1 MSIMVSQFSYK
12 HRCLVE
18 KYVPIALI
26 LLSRWEDGAESLGI
40 KRTNCLWQYLPEGL
54 GKGTPA
60 VYVQSIT
67 KAS

>member
-1 MSIMVSQFSYK
+1 MSIMVSQFGYK

-26 LLSRWEDGAESLGI
+26 LLSRWEDGAEGLGI
-40 KRTNCLWQYLPEGL
+40 EGTSCLWQYLPESL
-54 GKGTPA
+54 GKGPPA
-60 VYVQSIT
+60 VIVQSIT